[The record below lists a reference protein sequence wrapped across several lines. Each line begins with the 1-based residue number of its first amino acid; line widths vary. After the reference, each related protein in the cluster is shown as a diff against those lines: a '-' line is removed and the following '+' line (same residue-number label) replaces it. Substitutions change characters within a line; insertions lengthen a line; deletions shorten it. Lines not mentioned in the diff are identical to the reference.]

1 MEFGK
6 RTRRIMKNY
15 MVWAKKN
22 DKDIEGFGEEDR
34 KNLMTL
40 ICFYIEFKSMKK
52 KEWEKVSKKDKVYI
66 QSLQVFDQYI
76 HQKKLNKFIEEYD
89 NGGKETDKEKDKKK
103 EPEKLKYGDDYIYSY
118 HWNPFRA
125 IDAVLMGF
133 CPSYHRWRNT

>member
-34 KNLMTL
+34 KNLKTL

-76 HQKKLNKFIEEYD
+76 HQKKLNKFIEESNKAFTRSLVGNTFSLD
-89 NGGKETDKEKDKKK
+89 RSGRGTS
-103 EPEKLKYGDDYIYSY
+103 L
-118 HWNPFRA
+118 F
-125 IDAVLMGF
+125 
-133 CPSYHRWRNT
+133 PSYDVACVILSIRFSLNNLKSFRSRQ